1 MQVQEDYKSRDTR
14 RHPGLSRHFWELK
27 ADQVL
32 NKVFDQQQADDH
44 PSTNAKAFTDIEILN
59 FQSHGTPA
67 TNNNN
72 TQQTIN
78 PGSTSR
84 KLWLTLG
91 IASAAALLLA
101 LIHLATEQQ
110 RSLVQ
115 AHNLRLLGQLRED
128 SLRGSQQGNQNNQT
142 INVDQPTSSSVPP
155 SPPDEEWIEELAKL
169 PPSET
174 RASDLLKVPLNGTLQ
189 AVEQPRSS
197 TQTTIG
203 TVAGNKILLPQLL
216 GIIQGAGTRGA
227 AIIQWDGTSANVNIG
242 EAIGTSGWLL
252 RSTYGESAI
261 IERGGVQ
268 RRISITAGG

>member
-1 MQVQEDYKSRDTR
+1 MQVQEDYKSRETR

-32 NKVFDQQQADDH
+32 NKVFDQQQADD
-44 PSTNAKAFTDIEILN
+44 PSTNAKAFTDVEILN

-67 TNNNN
+67 ANNN
-72 TQQTIN
+72 TQQTTN

-84 KLWLTLG
+84 KPWLTLG

-128 SLRGSQQGNQNNQT
+128 SLRGSQQANQSNQT

-197 TQTTIG
+197 NQTTIG
-203 TVAGNKILLPQLL
+203 AVAGNKILLPQLL